1 MREEVERWLERAN
14 EDLETAKY
22 NLKGKM
28 WNAAIF
34 YSQQATE
41 KALKALQIKKLNK
54 FEKIHDLV
62 RLAESVNANKRILG
76 LCDQINPVYFVSR
89 YPDIIG
95 DKYSREEVEEILESS
110 KKVLE
115 WVKEEIRS

>member
-1 MREEVERWLERAN
+1 MREEVERWLEKAD

-22 NLKGKM
+22 NLRGKM
-28 WNAAIF
+28 LNAAIF

-62 RLAESVNANKRILG
+62 KLAESVDANKRILD
-76 LCDQINPVYFVSR
+76 LCDQINPVYSVSR
-89 YPDIIG
+89 YPDVIG
-95 DKYSREEVEEILESS
+95 NKYSREEVEEILKSS

-115 WVKEEIRS
+115 WVKEEIQS

>member
-1 MREEVERWLERAN
+1 MREEVERWLEKAN
-14 EDLETAKY
+14 EDLETARY
-22 NLKGKM
+22 NLKGKR
-28 WNAAIF
+28 WDAAIF

-41 KALKALQIKKLNK
+41 KALKALQIEKLNK
-54 FEKIHDLV
+54 FEKIHDLIK
-62 RLAESVNANKRILG
+62 LAESVNADKRILD

-95 DKYSREEVEEILESS
+95 NRYTREEVKEILKAS

-115 WVKEEIRS
+115 WVKEEIQS